1 MDVPDDEGGRIQVTW
16 TPNSE
21 EDCSYH
27 TVYALPASGWQP
39 PSTVDGWPV
48 AAYVADCIP
57 GEAVIDSLGSSPL
70 QDGVTYWIGVV
81 ASDDWGNE
89 NLDAVLV
96 VEATPSADT
105 AGVGSAP
112 SRVEGLNAWD
122 HPDEDGTAIDI
133 VWDLSLIHI

>member
-1 MDVPDDEGGRIQVTW
+1 M
-16 TPNSE
+16 
-21 EDCSYH
+21 
-27 TVYALPASGWQP
+27 
-39 PSTVDGWPV
+39 
-48 AAYVADCIP
+48 AAYVDDCIT
-57 GEAVIDSLGSSPL
+57 GEAVIDSLGSSPP

-112 SRVEGLNAWD
+112 SRVEGPVSYTHLTLPTKA
-122 HPDEDGTAIDI
+122 
-133 VWDLSLIHI
+133 